1 MLKRDEDTIVL
12 FRELNGVDH
21 QFEIA
26 YTMNDDLVGA
36 GDEPVSGV
44 AFWRVYRIDGNH
56 AVLPDR
62 WERQLSDEDICGA
75 IMEAQS

>member
-12 FRELNGVDH
+12 CREINGVDH

-26 YTMNDDLVGA
+26 YTMSDDLVGS
-36 GDEPVSGV
+36 GDDPVSGV
-44 AFWRVYRIDGNH
+44 EDWRIYKIDGKA
-56 AVLPDR
+56 AVLPNY
-62 WERQLSDEDICGA
+62 WERQLSGEDICGA